1 MPRRNNKINKR
12 EQGLNKLGLCGRR
25 HTNKTGLTQIKSG
38 ALLRDNKRI
47 AKSLGIPFLAG

>member
-25 HTNKTGLTQIKSG
+25 HTNKTGLRQIKSG

-47 AKSLGIPFLAG
+47 AQRLGIPFIAG

>member
-1 MPRRNNKINKR
+1 MPRRNSKINKR